1 MHRLLS
7 AVFCLCPLV
16 AQDPAADAALA
27 LLRQEPDAAA
37 RAVAA
42 VASPAARARLQAAL
56 LPAEQRAP
64 AMLAVAQAFAGDP
77 EADKALLAG
86 AAAVL
91 LALDRS
97 EAMPDLAAWAEVE
110 SDGRDFEPEVL
121 RPSVLGLRQVAAA
134 RARVAG
140 GSNPTVAEAQR
151 LLELACV
158 SRFGLWPVRI
168 ARDAAWERP
177 AGLAE
182 SLQLRARP
190 CAPGHVRWDQ
200 LETLQTPG
208 WSAEMPVSG
217 PLHLTPLPAG
227 NWLLE
232 ARSAQSPWRGLR
244 VVEVSDLEGIA
255 LENDGQ
261 LVLGAFDRQG
271 PVAAQWQLRA
281 RGGELQRGEL
291 GAAPAL
297 VALGKPARD
306 SYGNTEVLLQGAA
319 GTTYLD
325 SWRSV
330 TEYDLGGARWLLHTM
345 VDRPLYRPGE
355 TVMGRIV
362 LRRCTWS
369 DSTYAH
375 VPTTAPAN
383 DQPVQVAVSLGSL
396 GERLLP
402 VRTDANGVGSFSF
415 VVPTEVDPGTWFHF
429 AVQLPETNADGKPVR
444 LSGGTLCGTSNY
456 RRQAARIAVAGPET
470 VLADAPFVE
479 FVAAAEWASGGPA
492 AGLDVTARINARNG
506 WEREE
511 ALVLRTAAD
520 GRATVRVPVAGI
532 GARWISVDFEVT
544 GPDGRTTHEGHTVKV
559 LDQEAAKAAE
569 TAPPAWLE
577 NTVPDLE
584 LGPAIV
590 GSPCR
595 VTLRGAPRGNA
606 LLVVGRSRNARVQ
619 PVRLGDDGV
628 LTVDVPVLRL
638 DWPRLDVAVAT
649 RAGKRDGDV
658 PVALRSVREPTV
670 DVPEQCK
677 PGSDVVCT
685 VRTDAPGAVVTIAV
699 VDERIYELEEDR
711 TPDPEAALR
720 PDLPHLDWNA
730 LKSPR
735 PSTPGELLG
744 SMLLNGRLP
753 PLDWTRDLSRWGAP
767 SGGAAMAGP
776 GGPGGLRSRFCAT
789 ATFTTVV
796 ADGDGA
802 AIVRFRLP
810 DDLTRWRV
818 TAVGITPE
826 GSGFTAR
833 RSFASRQPLA
843 VEPVLPRGVREGD
856 AFALP
861 LAIDRAADA
870 AATPDTATVT
880 ASADSNTLQ
889 VERGTT
895 DVAVPAGRV
904 VPALVPL
911 RALAAG
917 DATLSLAVALG
928 GYEDRSLRTLAIG
941 RDAVVRPLAAAALG
955 TGSVSVPLPDGTSPD
970 SGLVVDVLQGGSAAW
985 AALERDLAAYPYGCV
1000 EQTLAKLVPYF
1011 ALARAAKAR
1020 GEAVPAMDAGFV
1032 KRLHAGLGR
1041 LRELQGGS
1049 GLFAFWPGGEP
1060 EPAISALVLHG
1071 LAVLRD
1077 GGFDLDRTSLSLEAY
1092 HFDDPLPR
1100 PNGVTV
1106 VDAPFVAA
1114 AERLAAGLRLHPDR
1128 GYLRTSLQ
1136 PVLDVLPQLPAGLCA
1151 RLGLALHAAGDAA
1164 GARACFERL
1173 AAAKPATLAADGF
1186 PGEDPLAVSAL
1197 QLELATA
1204 LQEPAAAQQRA
1215 AAELLLACLRGGGS
1229 TYARACALG
1238 ALAQALPRTAATAG
1252 TIEVRVGDEVRS
1264 FPIGGEHGAVVHW
1277 RLPRAAAVTVRGPD
1291 AMPLLVRIATERTER
1306 ASDHAAW
1313 STPIRVE
1320 RELCSSRP
1328 DATWRERREG
1338 DDLVPLAG
1346 PPVLGR
1352 PCVLRVRVT
1361 SPVRMRYVVVDCPL
1375 PAGFELPERIEGIDR
1390 FDDRIAFA
1398 CDLQAGV
1405 PCVQRIEVV
1414 PTVAGRLGWPPCVAA
1429 PMYASGYE
1437 GGTAGGFVDIA
1448 AVPPG
1453 AVPSLVTGLQG
1464 PVPPAQVVEPDPFGD
1479 FEWAFHDAWEPD
1491 EVDETKSR
1499 REIEELLAALPP
1511 HGNGPPWPWLEVL
1524 TELLERCDDPQVD
1537 PLRPETFWRF
1547 AAFERL
1553 RGLHQE
1559 ATLAA
1564 FLVPAGEEPELA
1576 ERQVYALREALEHWP
1591 PGPARDLLL
1600 GQLLARALASAP
1612 AMVGDVIGCVRVPSE
1627 DPVLL
1632 AALRDCLASRDAEVR
1647 HAAFRALPAK
1657 ERAALPPV
1665 LVLGAQQGECDEGVI
1680 AQLAGSEAGR
1690 TELRARLGDGGFVV
1704 LQRARLHGELPA
1716 ALWRDVPLPAFA
1728 ALAAV
1733 VVEEDDDD
1741 PPGIDA
1747 VVAHLAAARVL
1758 DSELLR
1764 EFAATKVPAWR
1775 FVLALALRARGLR
1788 QLAEPARAGDPFAPL
1803 WGRALAVGAADATAA
1818 AEVIEALRARAETD
1832 RADIEADLIA
1842 RFVMPALVAAGRP
1855 PQVYRAAPWMTE
1867 EGWRT
1872 VWARSSGADR
1882 LALLDSFQKRI
1893 SDVFVPATAD
1903 EAEAIWRFLQRSGDV
1918 DGASDALIRSPVG
1931 IECLRAHLLAGHGG
1945 AHDEALRKQ
1954 FAELLE
1960 VDRTTLAPDPGE
1972 ELPALLARLQ
1982 RCGFAGEWTAA
1993 ERERIERIRALRGV
2007 GAPSGG

>member
-1 MHRLLS
+1 MKHLLPVLF
-7 AVFCLCPLV
+7 ALCPIA

-27 LLRQEPDAAA
+27 LLRREPEAAA
-37 RAVAA
+37 HAVAA

-56 LPAEQRAP
+56 LPAAQRAP
-64 AMLAVAQAFAGDP
+64 AMLAVARAFAGDP
-77 EADKALLAG
+77 EADQALLAG

-91 LALDRS
+91 LALYRS
-97 EAMPDLAAWAEVE
+97 EALPDLAAWAEVE
-110 SDGRDFEPEVL
+110 QDGRDFEPELL
-121 RPSVLGLRQVAAA
+121 RPVVLGLRQIAAA
-134 RARVAG
+134 RALVG
-140 GSNPTVAEAQR
+140 GGNPTVAEAQR

-158 SRFGLWPVRI
+158 SRFGLWPARI

-177 AGLAE
+177 AGLGE
-182 SLQLRARP
+182 PLQLRALP

-200 LETLQTPG
+200 IDALQAPG
-208 WSAEMPVSG
+208 WTGEMPVSG
-217 PLHLTPLPAG
+217 PLSLTPLPAG

-232 ARSAQSPWRGLR
+232 ARSAQSPWRGVR
-244 VVEVSDLEGIA
+244 VVEVSDLHGVA

-261 LVLGAFDRQG
+261 LVLAAFDRDG
-271 PVAAQWQLRA
+271 PASAQWQLRA
-281 RGGELQRGEL
+281 SGAELQRGEL

-297 VALGKPARD
+297 VALGKPARA

-330 TEYDLGGARWLLHTM
+330 AEYDLGGARWLLHTM

-375 VPTTAPAN
+375 VPTSEPAN
-383 DQPVQVAVSLGSL
+383 DVPVQVVVDLGSL

-402 VRTDANGVGSFSF
+402 ARTDGNGVASFSF

-429 AVQLPETNADGKPVR
+429 AIQLAETNADGKPVR

-456 RRQAARIAVAGPET
+456 RRQAARMSVAGPEQ

-479 FVAAAEWASGGPA
+479 FVATAEWASGGPA

-532 GARWISVDFEVT
+532 GAGWISVDFEVT
-544 GPDGRTTHEGHTVKV
+544 GPDGRTVQDRHTVKV
-559 LDQEAAKAAE
+559 VAPEVAKAAE
-569 TAPPAWLE
+569 AAPPAWLE
-577 NTVPDLE
+577 NDVPDLE
-584 LGPAIV
+584 LGAAVV
-590 GSPCR
+590 GNPCR
-595 VTLRGAPRGNA
+595 VTLRGAPRSNA

-619 PVRLGDDGV
+619 AVRLGDDGV
-628 LTVDVPVLRL
+628 LVVDVPVLRL

-649 RAGKRDGDV
+649 SAGKRDDDV
-658 PVALRSVREPTV
+658 PVQLRSVREAILE
-670 DVPEQCK
+670 VPEQAK

-685 VRTDAPGAVVTIAV
+685 VRTDAPGAVVTVAI

-720 PDLPHLDWNA
+720 PDLPHLDWAA
-730 LKSPR
+730 LKASR
-735 PSTPGELLG
+735 PATPGELLA
-744 SMLLNGRLP
+744 SMLQNGRLP
-753 PLDWTRDLSRWGAP
+753 PLDWTRDLSRWGSSA
-767 SGGAAMAGP
+767 GGAAMAGP
-776 GGPGGLRSRFCAT
+776 GDPSGLRSRFCAT

-796 ADGDGA
+796 ADADGA

-833 RSFASRQPLA
+833 RAFASRQPLA

-856 AFALP
+856 AFGLP

-870 AATPDTATVT
+870 AASADTATVT
-880 ASADSNTLQ
+880 AASESTTLQ

-895 DVAVPAGRV
+895 DVAVPTGRV
-904 VPALVPL
+904 APATVPL

-941 RDAVVRPLAAAALG
+941 RDAVVRPLAAATLG
-955 TGSVSVPLPDGTSPD
+955 TGSVTLPLPDGTSPE
-970 SGLVVDVLQGGSAAW
+970 GGIVVDVLQGGSAAW
-985 AALERDLAAYPYGCV
+985 TALEQDLAAYPYGCV

-1011 ALARAAKAR
+1011 ALARAAKVR
-1020 GEAVPAMDAGFV
+1020 GETVPAMDIGFE
-1032 KRLHAGLGR
+1032 KRLYAGLGR

-1049 GLFAFWPGGEP
+1049 ARFAFWPGGEP

-1071 LAVLRD
+1071 LSVLRD
-1077 GGFDLDRTSLSLEAY
+1077 GGFDLERSGLRLDAY
-1092 HFDDPLPR
+1092 YFRDPVPR
-1100 PNGVTV
+1100 PDGVTV
-1106 VDAPFVAA
+1106 VDGAFVAA
-1114 AERLAAGLRLHPDR
+1114 AELLAACLRLHPDNA
-1128 GYLRTSLQ
+1128 YTRTLLQ
-1136 PVLDVLPQLPAGLCA
+1136 PVVDVLPQLPAGLCA
-1151 RLGLALHAAGDAA
+1151 RLGLALHVAGDAA

-1173 AAAKPATLAADGF
+1173 AAAKPTTLAADGF
-1186 PGEDPLAVSAL
+1186 PGEDPLAVAAL

-1204 LQEPAAAQQRA
+1204 LQEPAAARQRA

-1252 TIEVRVGDEVRS
+1252 TVEVRVGDEVRS

-1291 AMPLLVRIATERTER
+1291 AMPLLVRIATERSER
-1306 ASDHAAW
+1306 GSDHAAW

-1328 DATWRERREG
+1328 EATWRERREG

-1352 PCVLRVRVT
+1352 PCVLRVRIT
-1361 SPVRMRYVVVDCPL
+1361 SPVPMRYVVVDCPL
-1375 PAGFELPERIEGIDR
+1375 PAGFELPGRGGGVER
-1390 FDDRIAFA
+1390 FDDRVAFA

-1405 PCVQRIEVV
+1405 PLVQRIEVV
-1414 PTVAGRLGWPPCVAA
+1414 PTVAGRFVWPPCTAV
-1429 PMYASGYE
+1429 PMYATGFE
-1437 GGTAGGFVDIA
+1437 GGTAGGFLVVA
-1448 AVPPG
+1448 EVPPG
-1453 AVPSLVTGLQG
+1453 TVPSLVTALQG
-1464 PVPPAQVVEPDPFGD
+1464 PVPPAQADEPDPFGD
-1479 FEWAFHDAWEPD
+1479 FAYAFRDAWEPD
-1491 EVDETKSR
+1491 EVDEAKSR
-1499 REIEELLAALPP
+1499 REIDALFAALPP
-1511 HGNGPPWPWLEVL
+1511 HGDGPPWPWLEML

-1537 PLRPETFWRF
+1537 GLRPEMFWRL
-1547 AAFERL
+1547 AAFARL
-1553 RGLHQE
+1553 RGLQQQ
-1559 ATLAA
+1559 ATLEA
-1564 FLVPAGEEPELA
+1564 FQLPVDNEPEVA
-1576 ERQVYALREALEHWP
+1576 ERQVYALHEALDGWEQ
-1591 PGPARDLLL
+1591 GPSRDLLL
-1600 GQLLARALASAP
+1600 GRLLARAQASAP
-1612 AMVGDVIGCVRVPSE
+1612 DLVGDVLGSVRGPTE
-1627 DPVLL
+1627 DPGLL
-1632 AALRDCLASRDAEVR
+1632 AGLRDCLASGNAEVR
-1647 HAAFRALPAK
+1647 RAAFHALPAK

-1680 AQLAGSEAGR
+1680 AQLAASDAGR
-1690 TELRARLGDGGFVV
+1690 AELRVRLRDAGFVV
-1704 LQRARLHGELPA
+1704 LQRARLHAELPVG
-1716 ALWRDVPLPAFA
+1716 LWRDVPCASFA

-1733 VVEEDDDD
+1733 VVEQDDDD
-1741 PPGIDA
+1741 SPGIDA
-1747 VVAHLAAARVL
+1747 VVAHLVACRAL
-1758 DSELLR
+1758 DGELQR
-1764 EFAATKVPAWR
+1764 EFASTKVPAWR
-1775 FVLALALRARGLR
+1775 FVLAGALRARGVR
-1788 QLAEPARAGDPFAPL
+1788 QLTEPARADDPFGPL
-1803 WGRALAVGAADATAA
+1803 WSRAIAIGVADATAA
-1818 AEVIEALRARAETD
+1818 AELIETLRARAEAD
-1832 RADIEADLIA
+1832 RVDVEADLIA

-1855 PQVYRAAPWMTE
+1855 QQVYRAAPWMNTE
-1867 EGWRT
+1867 RWGA
-1872 VWARSSGADR
+1872 VWARLSGPDR
-1882 LALLDSFQKRI
+1882 VAQIDCFQKRI

-1903 EAEAIWRFLQRSGDV
+1903 EAQAIWRFVQRSGDV
-1918 DGASDALIRSPVG
+1918 DGATDAMTRSLAG
-1931 IECLRAHLLAGHGG
+1931 IGCLRAHLLAGHGG
-1945 AHDEALRKQ
+1945 VHDEALRKQ

-1960 VDRTTLAPDPGE
+1960 VDRATLLPEPGE

-1993 ERERIERIRALRGV
+1993 ERERIVRLRALRGV
-2007 GAPSGG
+2007 GGLGGG